1 MAIRNFA
8 AAAAS
13 LLLFASPAAAIPSV
27 GEQVTGTTFT
37 TAFGQNLSMNDLRG
51 QVVVLT
57 YWMSDCTACDDQ
69 LKTLDYYYRQR
80 RNLGLSVFV
89 VSADDMTNRQLKAAF
104 RGKLVHPIASIRG
117 PFEPKGGFPTTY
129 IIDRAGQVR
138 HILSE
143 PVGVDQ
149 LNQILVPLLKQP
161 QP

>member
-1 MAIRNFA
+1 
-8 AAAAS
+8 
-13 LLLFASPAAAIPSV
+13 
-27 GEQVTGTTFT
+27 
-37 TAFGQNLSMNDLRG
+37 MNDLRG

-57 YWMSDCTACDDQ
+57 YWMSDCAACDEQ
-69 LKTLDYYYRQR
+69 LKALDYYYRQR

-89 VSADDMTNRQLKAAF
+89 VSADDMTDRQLKAAF

-129 IIDRAGQVR
+129 IIDRQGQVR
-138 HILSE
+138 HILAE

>member
-1 MAIRNFA
+1 MAIRNLA

-13 LLLFASPAAAIPSV
+13 LLLFASPATAIPSV
-27 GEQVTGTTFT
+27 GDQVTATTFT

-57 YWMSDCTACDDQ
+57 YWTSECEACDQQ
-69 LKTLDYYYRQR
+69 LTALDYYYRQR
-80 RNLGLSVFV
+80 RNLGLSMFV
-89 VSADDMTNRQLKAAF
+89 VSADDMTDRQLRAAF
-104 RGKLVHPIASIRG
+104 KGKLVHPIASIRG

-129 IIDRAGQVR
+129 IIDRQGQLR
-138 HILSE
+138 HVLSE
-143 PVGVDQ
+143 TVGVDE